1 MGETRAKENACISI
15 FPYPG
20 HEVNVF
26 NGLAHLHFSRSNWNP
41 YKKPRIKKSVRV
53 CILLLTYL

>member
-26 NGLAHLHFSRSNWNP
+26 NGKALNPGRPSRG
-41 YKKPRIKKSVRV
+41 
-53 CILLLTYL
+53 